1 MTQKYDQMKSIIDL
15 DNMYELMCDTTD
27 DFLGQKSYD
36 DDIGVYDWTIV
47 DDDFLQHSVDRLS
60 NL

>member
-1 MTQKYDQMKSIIDL
+1 MKAIIDM

-36 DDIGVYDWTIV
+36 DDIGVYDWTIN
-47 DDDFLQHSVDRLS
+47 DDSFLHNPIDKL
-60 NL
+60 NIL